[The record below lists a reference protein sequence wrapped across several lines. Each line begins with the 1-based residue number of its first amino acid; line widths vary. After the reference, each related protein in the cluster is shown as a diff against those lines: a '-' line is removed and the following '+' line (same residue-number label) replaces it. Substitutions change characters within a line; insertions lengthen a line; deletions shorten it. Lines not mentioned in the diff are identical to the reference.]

1 MPRPTDDQSPRCLA
15 MTRSGKPFQTPKVQ
29 SRKRCR
35 MHGGAKGN
43 GAPKGNRN
51 AWKHGRY
58 SVEVAERRRFTQLS
72 PTAYPNGTAVRGS

>member
-29 SRKRCR
+29 SRK
-35 MHGGAKGN
+35 N

-51 AWKHGRY
+51 AWKHGHY